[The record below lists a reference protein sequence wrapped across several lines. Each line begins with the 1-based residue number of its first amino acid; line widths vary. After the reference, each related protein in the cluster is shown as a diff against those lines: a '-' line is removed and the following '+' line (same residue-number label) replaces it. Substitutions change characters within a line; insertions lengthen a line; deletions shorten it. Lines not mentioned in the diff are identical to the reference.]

1 MHIEFNTDNV
11 TIALAPAGCG
21 KTHFLRD
28 KVTEAMN
35 TFRPEDVAFVSY
47 TRMGAQHGK
56 RVIMKHLGIEEE
68 QLPFFATLH
77 SLTFNALGLKYEN
90 IFSIKH

>member
-1 MHIEFNTDNV
+1 MFIHGVKPKTSSNNVWGSVMHIEFNTDNV

-35 TFRPEDVAFVSY
+35 TFRPEDVAFVY
-47 TRMGAQHGK
+47 HIPGW
-56 RVIMKHLGIEEE
+56 V
-68 QLPFFATLH
+68 H
-77 SLTFNALGLKYEN
+77 STVRELL
-90 IFSIKH
+90 